1 MRCKVS
7 AILNNDQG
15 MVLIMALVLMGLMSA
30 LAGAYAML
38 VRADTVLSG
47 GASRVREGFYAAEAG
62 LNVAMAETRSMFD
75 DFNIPG
81 AQEGS
86 LTLGSGS
93 QERTIDYN
101 LTPVAGCS
109 PCAQQTIPAGE
120 LFAGL
125 NSIPYQYTVTSTAEN
140 AESEKEAELGAQF
153 VVHNIPIFQFL
164 AFFANDLEIQPAV
177 AMDLHGRMH
186 TNGNLYLNAGTTLTV
201 GDLPTSIP
209 NVQVTAGGNVFRKRK
224 DDNTCSGTVTVDKLE
239 DSNHDGN
246 LDPLTLA
253 CNGGTAVSKATLAA
267 YKGSLK
273 DGVSSIQVP
282 DAGILARGSGN
293 IYWDRAD
300 LRIVLRLDL
309 AKASIPFN
317 AFCPATATTP
327 VAAASPLLYPIEVQD
342 ASGTANTAKT
352 NSLKTFMC
360 QRRGAIFYTDVP
372 TNTASPQLRSSYSP
386 NFLVSDSR
394 VYRRVGEDT
403 NGDGIVDTNHAGGVT
418 NSDRNAD
425 ICPVSLAGV
434 AAATKPWWTLDDCA
448 WPNTALVATSWFQ
461 DTDYR
466 RGGFFNARENKWMY
480 LLNVNMRALIDWNE
494 ANGGSLFSSSDSS
507 DGGLVIFLS
516 VQGANSNAAANNY
529 GVRVFD
535 SADLNS
541 RGGTFAWS
549 APADPTGLTVVS
561 DQALYVEG
569 NYNSYQKYPAAV
581 MSDSLNVLSQGWEVP
596 IGGLPNDRKS
606 TATLTSN
613 NRDVPA
619 TDGPAA
625 CGGGLAC
632 GNFTFAINA
641 AFISG
646 LDNTTAGGGNSA
658 GGGGFQNYP
667 RFHEDWS
674 LSASRT
680 LTYKGSFVTLGIPKH
695 VNGHWCCNGDSYNMY
710 NPPVRNWDYDAA
722 FNDVRWLPPLTPKFT
737 YVQQKMYTRFYK

>member
-1 MRCKVS
+1 MRRE
-7 AILNNDQG
+7 IFTMFMNDRG

-47 GASRVREGFYAAEAG
+47 GSSRMREGFYAAEAG
-62 LNVAMAETRSMFD
+62 LNAAMAETKNLFD
-75 DFNIPG
+75 DFNIPE
-81 AQEGS
+81 AQENS
-86 LTLGSGS
+86 LTLGSGA
-93 QERTIDYN
+93 QERTVDYV
-101 LTPVAGCS
+101 LTPVSGCN

-125 NSIPYQYTVTSTAEN
+125 NSIPYQYTVTSTAQN
-140 AESEKEAELGAQF
+140 AESEEEAELGAQF

-177 AMDLHGRMH
+177 AMTLHGRMH
-186 TNGNLYLNAGTTLTV
+186 TNGNLYLNAGTTLNIE
-201 GDLPTSIP
+201 DSTSIP
-209 NVQVTAGGNVFRKRK
+209 NVLVTAGGSIFRKRK
-224 DDNTCSGTVTVDKLE
+224 DDNTCSGTVSIDKLQ
-239 DSNHDGN
+239 DSDHNSS
-246 LDPLTLA
+246 LDPVTLA
-253 CNGGTAVSKATLAA
+253 CNGGTAVAKSTINNYL
-267 YKGSLK
+267 GTVK

-282 DAGILARGSGN
+282 DAGIIARGSGN
-293 IYWDRAD
+293 TYWDHAD

-309 AKASIPFN
+309 AKSRVLFSTL
-317 AFCPATATTP
+317 CPASATTP
-327 VAAASPLLYPIEVQD
+327 VAQDSPLLYPIEVQD
-342 ASGTANTAKT
+342 ASGSRDIAKT
-352 NSLKTFMC
+352 NSLWTFMC

-372 TNTASPQLRSSYSP
+372 TNTASPQTNTSYSP
-386 NFLVSDSR
+386 PFTNSSQ
-394 VYRRVGEDT
+394 VYRRAGEDT
-403 NGDGIVDTNHAGGVT
+403 NGDGILDTNHDGAVT
-418 NSDRNAD
+418 NTDRNRD
-425 ICPVSLAGV
+425 ICPVSLGGV
-434 AAATKPWWTLDDCA
+434 AAATKPWWVLDDCP
-448 WPNTALVATSWFQ
+448 WPNTAASPISWFQ

-466 RGGFFNARENKWMY
+466 RGGFRNVRENKWMY

-494 ANGGSLFSSSDSS
+494 FNGGPLFSTSDSS

-516 VQGANSNAAANNY
+516 VQGPNSTAAANNY

-541 RGGTFAWS
+541 RGGTFAWA
-549 APADPTGLTVVS
+549 APDDPTGLTIVS
-561 DQALYVEG
+561 DQAAYVEG

-581 MSDSLNVLSQGWEVP
+581 LSDSLNVLSQGWEVP

-606 TATLTSN
+606 TATLASN

-619 TDGPAA
+619 NDNPGT
-625 CGGGLAC
+625 CGGTCTA
-632 GNFTFAINA
+632 FTFAINA

-674 LSASRT
+674 LSGSRT
-680 LTYKGSFVTLGIPKH
+680 LTYQGSFVTLGIPTH
-695 VNGHWCCNGDSYNMY
+695 VNGQWCCNGDSGNMY
-710 NPPVRNWDYDAA
+710 NPPQRNWDYDSA